1 MGAVTRDEVVA
12 FLREA
17 ESSAEA
23 ALLRLYP
30 EPRERPDGMLA
41 LGEFAWF
48 APRVI
53 VLEPATGR
61 VYSELADRTLLA
73 GGLDTFGRLLRE
85 VESLRTGTGTGIGT
99 GGRCDPVEASR
110 AALAR
115 VRGYEPRVLDSDP
128 DVCAFWRAA
137 LLVWPLLHAVEP
149 GRDGLCLEFTHE
161 ALAADSGAERVAR
174 IPEGNIPEVLRSH
187 APSLRFLRDVGLIDA
202 LPLVLDEDRPL
213 WVATSEEFEDEPY
226 PDAPDVWRPV
236 RLGALPLIEADLV
249 VDGLT
254 GRVYAHYP
262 DEPAE
267 RCPVNTDLST
277 LAFAQWMVARVR
289 VWDREFAI
297 TDDYD
302 GLATIMTAVLGTVD
316 PLAVRGPAAYWPNM
330 FDDEP
335 GGLLYA

>member
-17 ESSAEA
+17 QSSAEA

-30 EPRERPDGMLA
+30 EPRERPDGMLT

-48 APRVI
+48 APRAI

-61 VYSELADRTLLA
+61 VYSDHVDQELLA

-85 VESLRTGTGTGIGT
+85 VESLRTGTRA
-99 GGRCDPVEASR
+99 GGRCDPVRASR
-110 AALAR
+110 AAFAR
-115 VRGYEPRVLDSDP
+115 VRGYEPRVLHSDP

-149 GRDGLCLEFTHE
+149 GRAGLRLEFTHE
-161 ALAADSGAERVAR
+161 ALAADYGAERVVR

-213 WVATSEEFEDEPY
+213 WVATLDEFEDEPY
-226 PDAPDVWRPV
+226 PHAPHTWRLV
-236 RLGALPLIEADLV
+236 RLGALPQLPNTDLV

-267 RCPVNTDLST
+267 RCPVNNDLST
-277 LAFAQWMVARVR
+277 LALAQWMTARVR
-289 VWDREFAI
+289 AYDREFAI

-302 GLATIMTAVLGTVD
+302 GLATIMTAVLGIVD
-316 PLAVRGPAAYWPNM
+316 PLAVRGPAAYWPNV
-330 FDDEP
+330 FDDEA
-335 GGLLYA
+335 GGLLYG

>member
-1 MGAVTRDEVVA
+1 MGAVTRDEVVE
-12 FLREA
+12 FLRKA
-17 ESSAEA
+17 GPSGEA

-30 EPRERPDGMLA
+30 EPRERPDGMLT

-48 APRVI
+48 APRAI

-61 VYSELADRTLLA
+61 VYSDYVDPELLA

-85 VESLRTGTGTGIGT
+85 VESLRTGTRA
-99 GGRCDPVEASR
+99 GGRCDPVRASR
-110 AALAR
+110 AAFAR
-115 VRGYEPRVLDSDP
+115 VRGYEPRVLDPDP

-149 GRDGLCLEFTHE
+149 GRDGLRLEFAHDV
-161 ALAADSGAERVAR
+161 LAADSGEERVVR

-202 LPLVLDEDRPL
+202 RPLVLDEDRPL
-213 WVATSEEFEDEPY
+213 WVATLEEFEDEPY
-226 PDAPDVWRPV
+226 PDTPDAWRLV

-262 DEPAE
+262 NEPAE
-267 RCPVNTDLST
+267 RCPINGDLST
-277 LAFAQWMVARVR
+277 LAFAQWMTARVR
-289 VWDREFAI
+289 AYDREFAI

-302 GLATIMTAVLGTVD
+302 GLATIMSAVLGTLD
-316 PLAVRGPAAYWPNM
+316 PLAVRGPAAYWSNM
-330 FDDEP
+330 FDDEA
-335 GGLLYA
+335 GGLLYG